1 MKKKTLK
8 DIFQSLD
15 ALQYKILLDL
25 EVISQ
30 ARVAIER
37 INRHRELT
45 S

>member
-25 EVISQ
+25 EVISR
-30 ARVAIER
+30 AWIAIER
-37 INRHRELT
+37 ISRDRELT